1 MTNKN
6 TNSLGAIIV
15 GLLLAAIIIGT
26 ASIYFGFSV
35 YYHNKA
41 VAMEENIAALS
52 NNSES
57 VLSNGT
63 MTILDKA
70 KIKDSY
76 AADFKESLRITM
88 EGRYG
93 NDQNVAMKWV
103 QENSNN
109 ALDSAIY
116 KDISS
121 YIEGMRRDF
130 QISQK
135 QIVDSCRSY
144 RIMQRSAFSGFFLK
158 GDFPSTGF
166 NQDVMCS
173 IVSDAKTRK
182 AFETKQQTSIL

>member
-1 MTNKN
+1 MF
-6 TNSLGAIIV
+6 GI
-15 GLLLAAIIIGT
+15 LLLTAVIG
-26 ASIYFGFSV
+26 SGVLYLGINIY
-35 YYHNKA
+35 YQNKA
-41 VAMEENIAALS
+41 VAVEESIIALS
-52 NNSES
+52 SNSES

-63 MTILDKA
+63 MAILDKA

-76 AADFKESLRITM
+76 AKDFKESLRVTM

-109 ALDSAIY
+109 ALDSSIY

-121 YIEGMRRDF
+121 YLEGMRRDF

-144 RIMQRSAFSGFFLK
+144 RIMQRSAFSGFFLR
-158 GDFPSTGF
+158 GNFPSSDF
-166 NQDVMCS
+166 DQDSLCA
-173 IVSDAKTRK
+173 IVSDAKSRE
-182 AFETKQQTSIL
+182 AFKTKQQTSIL

>member
-1 MTNKN
+1 MTSKN
-6 TNSLGAIIV
+6 SSTAAILV
-15 GLLLAAIIIGT
+15 GLLVVASIIGS
-26 ASIYFGFSV
+26 AAIYFGFSI

-41 VAMEENIAALS
+41 VAMEENIVALS
-52 NNSES
+52 DNSES

-158 GDFPSTGF
+158 GDFPSTEF
-166 NQDVMCS
+166 NQDVVCA
-173 IVSDAKTRK
+173 IVSDAKSRK